1 MDKNLNAIL
10 MIDQKI
16 GDFYYDNID
25 LTDNEFMDK
34 FEKTNY
40 ISKALKIISKLS
52 NKNVLEVLKRSRY
65 LTDFI
70 DLKKFLKPYK
80 INKKYL
86 KENKELYIE
95 EYKRLRNTC
104 NLISNIAT
112 SNNEFYEYMDVLNVD
127 DIELYLLNNMPNEQ
141 IYTLASETGIWDE
154 KLFYFSFF
162 KNKR

>member
-52 NKNVLEVLKRSRY
+52 NKNVLEVLIKLCIYICYY
-65 LTDFI
+65 LR
-70 DLKKFLKPYK
+70 
-80 INKKYL
+80 IN
-86 KENKELYIE
+86 
-95 EYKRLRNTC
+95 
-104 NLISNIAT
+104 
-112 SNNEFYEYMDVLNVD
+112 D
-127 DIELYLLNNMPNEQ
+127 
-141 IYTLASETGIWDE
+141 
-154 KLFYFSFF
+154 
-162 KNKR
+162 

>member
-1 MDKNLNAIL
+1 MEFNGL
-10 MIDQKI
+10 MEKT
-16 GDFYYDNID
+16 FK
-25 LTDNEFMDK
+25 NEFLS
-34 FEKTNY
+34 EVREEQEY
-40 ISKALKIISKLS
+40 IIENIEIKEGIA
-52 NKNVLEVLKRSRY
+52 KN
-65 LTDFI
+65 DA
-70 DLKKFLKPYK
+70 
-80 INKKYL
+80 L